1 MAHDWNALF
10 TSLPSDEL
18 DKVALLRMIECT
30 NGVIQHLFRDEASD
44 ALSVEETR
52 IAMKFSMGCIKN
64 MSIPLGDEMITFAP
78 ATADAIGLLSW
89 ALSPSWAASMGLLAV
104 LATAFWTIASKQ

>member
-30 NGVIQHLFRDEASD
+30 NGVIQHLFRDEAED
-44 ALSVEETR
+44 ALSVDRATTFLTPE
-52 IAMKFSMGCIKN
+52 
-64 MSIPLGDEMITFAP
+64 SIDASITF
-78 ATADAIGLLSW
+78 
-89 ALSPSWAASMGLLAV
+89 
-104 LATAFWTIASKQ
+104 